1 MGQKHP
7 GEPGNCPCHKTKY
20 RADINLDRE
29 FDEKDELTGNN
40 LYCLTSPVSFSC
52 ANRVPGICKASG
64 RVTLLGDTTGGGSCV
79 VMPMTSAWGSLYQI
93 SGTVRMSFVKN
104 GSFYDMDRGVDP
116 DVILTKTDT
125 FCDREKLTEIINS
138 LY

>member
-1 MGQKHP
+1 MIGAETP
-7 GEPGNCPCHKTKY
+7 G
-20 RADINLDRE
+20 
-29 FDEKDELTGNN
+29 
-40 LYCLTSPVSFSC
+40 
-52 ANRVPGICKASG
+52 
-64 RVTLLGDTTGGGSCV
+64 
-79 VMPMTSAWGSLYQI
+79 GSLYQI